1 MKKIRRSLSLCLLL
15 LLAISLL
22 LTACD
27 ESTSTN
33 TESSALDG
41 TTSQQQGDASK
52 DPAEDFVLFSNLPD
66 VSYGGSNFTVLVE
79 GDYMG
84 TYMSVEFM
92 PQEDTYDTLKNAV
105 GVRNDLISER
115 FGINF
120 VEVRTDGHGKMV
132 STLTTNAVAGVS
144 EYDMVMPY
152 MSDAATLAL
161 EGYFYDLSKIDNI
174 NLDMFYYDQGSVA
187 DLSVAGRSYFV
198 TGDLSLLSLACTH
211 AVVFNKDMI
220 TDNGLENP
228 YDLVTSGK
236 WTLDKMQEMARTV
249 TGDTSEPTGLDYL
262 DTYGFL
268 VNDNFINSL
277 YIGAGQRFTTKN
289 NKDEPVIAISG
300 EAPAR
305 VYDKIFSFV
314 TDVTATSQFSASG
327 NSYYTSATNA
337 GKNIWVAAT
346 EAVAEKRALF
356 RAMAIIDIFDLGEYE
371 CRFGVLPVPKLDEA
385 QEDYYSRVSTVYATC
400 VAIPKNVADLEMSA
414 IITDALMQASTTT
427 TKTAYF
433 ETVMTDRK
441 VQDDESAEMLEIIF
455 AGRVYDLASIY
466 HWGGAS
472 EADLSSIS
480 GFMNAIAVSGSNTFT
495 SQWQTIESSVQSAME
510 DTLDAYLSDPD

>member
-1 MKKIRRSLSLCLLL
+1 MKKTKRSLSLCLLL
-15 LLAISLL
+15 ILAVSLL
-22 LTACD
+22 ITACG
-27 ESTSTN
+27 ESNNNGNGSAN
-33 TESSALDG
+33 TDG
-41 TTSQQQGDASK
+41 TTSKDLGQSSK
-52 DPAEDFVLFSNLPD
+52 DPAEDFVLFSNLPE
-66 VSYGGSNFTVLVE
+66 VSYGGEDFSVLVE

-84 TYMSVEFM
+84 TYMSVELT
-92 PQEDTYDTLKNAV
+92 PQEDTYDTLKKAV
-105 GVRNDLISER
+105 GDRNDLISER
-115 FGINF
+115 FGVNF
-120 VEVRTDGHGKMV
+120 VETRTASYGEMV

-144 EYDMVMPY
+144 AYDMVMPY

-161 EGYFYDLSKIDNI
+161 EGYFYDLAKVENI

-211 AVVFNKDMI
+211 AIVFNKDMI
-220 TDNGLENP
+220 TDHGLENP
-228 YDLVTSGK
+228 YELVTSGK
-236 WTLDKMQEMARTV
+236 WTIDKLQEMARKV
-249 TGDTSEPTGLDYL
+249 TDDTSEPTGLDYL

-277 YIGAGQRFTTKN
+277 YIGAGQRFTSKN
-289 NKDEPVIAISG
+289 NKDEPVIAITG

-305 VYDKIFSFV
+305 VYDKIYSFV
-314 TDVTATSQFSASG
+314 TDVTSTSQFSAA
-327 NSYYTSATNA
+327 NNAFYTSATAA
-337 GKNIWVAAT
+337 GENIWEVAT
-346 EAVAEKRALF
+346 ETVAEKRALF

-371 CRFGVLPVPKLDEA
+371 CRFGVLPIPKYDEA

-400 VAIPKNVADLEMSA
+400 VAIPKNVADLEKSA
-414 IITDALMQASTTT
+414 IITDALMQASTNT
-427 TKTAYF
+427 TKHAYF

-466 HWGGAS
+466 HWGGTG
-472 EADLSSIS
+472 EADINAIS
-480 GFMNAIAVSGSNTFT
+480 GFMNAIAISGSNTFT
-495 SQWQTIESSVQSAME
+495 SQWQSIESSVQSAMD